1 MKPTERLEEHL
12 SRSLFACRFL
22 ALFAV
27 FGALLAAVLLLLKGT
42 VEILYG
48 FGVSLGNLAQFTKAE
63 HNAVIL
69 AVIPAVDNYLFATVL
84 IIFSAGIYR
93 LFIGKI
99 DPALSGSTS
108 HLSWL
113 KVENLDDLRTQVC
126 AGVIVILI
134 INFFDIAFSLK
145 LDRPLDLLLLSGGIF
160 LIAAAL
166 FLTYRPKV
174 ASDEGLKDDSPS
186 PKSGS

>member
-1 MKPTERLEEHL
+1 MKPTERLENNL
-12 SRSLFACRFL
+12 SRGIFGCRFL

-27 FGALLAAVLLLLKGT
+27 FGALLAALLLLLKGT

-48 FGVSLGNLAQFTKAE
+48 FGVSLRNLAHFTKAE

-69 AVIPAVDNYLFATVL
+69 TVIPAVDNYLFATVL
-84 IIFSAGIYR
+84 IIFSAGIYK

-99 DPALSGSTS
+99 NPALSGSSS
-108 HLSWL
+108 HLGWL
-113 KVENLDDLRTQVC
+113 KIENLDDLRTQVC

-134 INFFDIAFSLK
+134 INFFDISFSLT

-166 FLTYRPKV
+166 FVMRRSEDRSDAEPKDASTSQEPRP
-174 ASDEGLKDDSPS
+174 
-186 PKSGS
+186 